1 MKSINLPDYTIPA
14 NKVPLVEPKRV
25 EKSDLDI
32 LKRRIVDNL
41 KKINGTLIA
50 HYYVDGDI
58 QDLAEESGGF
68 VSDLLEMARYGS
80 KAEADVL
87 VVAGVRFMG
96 ETAKILSPEK
106 SVFMPTLDAECSLD
120 IGCPPDEFERFVRLN
135 EDRTVVVYANTSAKV
150 KALADWVVTSSC
162 ALEIVSALRDSGEK
176 ILWAPD
182 QHLGR
187 YIQKETG
194 ADMLLWRGACVVHEE
209 FKAKGL
215 KDLMKIY
222 PDAAVLVHPES
233 PDSVIELADVV
244 GSTSAIIKGA
254 SSLPNDQFI
263 VATDRGIFHR
273 LLKDNPSKRFIEA
286 PTGGNGATCRSCA
299 HCPWMAMNELRKV
312 NRILEDPDHR
322 NRNEIK
328 IDTALVGA
336 ARKPLDRMLSF
347 SA

>member
-1 MKSINLPDYTIPA
+1 M
-14 NKVPLVEPKRV
+14 
-25 EKSDLDI
+25 
-32 LKRRIVDNL
+32 
-41 KKINGTLIA
+41 
-50 HYYVDGDI
+50 
-58 QDLAEESGGF
+58 
-68 VSDLLEMARYGS
+68 
-80 KAEADVL
+80 
-87 VVAGVRFMG
+87 
-96 ETAKILSPEK
+96 
-106 SVFMPTLDAECSLD
+106 
-120 IGCPPDEFERFVRLN
+120 
-135 EDRTVVVYANTSAKV
+135 
-150 KALADWVVTSSC
+150 
-162 ALEIVSALRDSGEK
+162 
-176 ILWAPD
+176 
-182 QHLGR
+182 
-187 YIQKETG
+187 
-194 ADMLLWRGACVVHEE
+194 
-209 FKAKGL
+209 
-215 KDLMKIY
+215 
-222 PDAAVLVHPES
+222 HPES

-312 NRILEDPDHR
+312 NRILEDPDYR